1 MSTRIKGAQLALEFG
16 GTDYWADATS
26 VVLDNEDAGAATTF
40 EDASLGGA
48 RKFFFTISAI
58 QSTTASSFWNYVWAN
73 TGEVVAYT
81 YAPWGNA
88 TPTADQPHFT
98 GTVKI
103 GAKPA
108 IGGDAG
114 VNNEFTFTTRFDCEE
129 APTLEVA

>member
-1 MSTRIKGAQLALEFG
+1 MSTRIKGAQLALTIG

-26 VVLDNEDAGAATTF
+26 VVLDNEETGAATTF

-48 RKFFFTISAI
+48 RRYFFTVTAI
-58 QSTTASSFWNYVWAN
+58 QSLDASSFWNYVWDN

-81 YAPWGNA
+81 YS
-88 TPTADQPHFT
+88 PTDNGDTFT

-114 VNNEFTFTTRFDCEE
+114 VNNEFTFTTRFDCQEE
-129 APTLEVA
+129 PVKTLV